1 MYNETNLFFIQ
12 YLIYGVRR
20 KRLSNLTY
28 DLGFCIG
35 CKKLPVCTFTPLVIP
50 SVLRIC
56 FCLIYNLQH
65 MNTTLKKLIGFVMVL
80 SLITSPAFALAKNEN
95 ENNGNKN
102 KTQKELKKEN
112 REEKR
117 ENKKDDDDKK
127 NKSTSCFKAWG
138 HLVAAGWIKKNGA
151 LTLPTNCIIPF
162 GISKK
167 FSGNN
172 NHGTTTDT
180 VAPAISNIII
190 TTTQTGATIKWT
202 TNESSNSVA
211 YVGTST
217 PVSTTTA
224 TVTDASSVKN
234 HTLTVSGL
242 ATSTIY
248 YAIVTSKDNAGN
260 VGTSGVVSFTTLA
273 PAPDTTA
280 PTISG
285 VIATVAS
292 TTINGWWATNEPATT
307 RIYYS
312 TTTPI
317 TVLSSSFVENTTLVT
332 SHALTVP
339 NLATST
345 LYYLIFESKD
355 AAGNTQRTDQF
366 SVTTTNGL

>member
-1 MYNETNLFFIQ
+1 
-12 YLIYGVRR
+12 
-20 KRLSNLTY
+20 
-28 DLGFCIG
+28 
-35 CKKLPVCTFTPLVIP
+35 
-50 SVLRIC
+50 
-56 FCLIYNLQH
+56 
-65 MNTTLKKLIGFVMVL
+65 MNTILKKSFGLVMAL
-80 SLITSPAFALAKNEN
+80 SLIASPAFAFAKNEN
-95 ENNGNKN
+95 ANKGNTN
-102 KTQKELKKEN
+102 KAQKEIKKEA
-112 REEKR
+112 REENR

-127 NKSTSCFKAWG
+127 TNKSTSCFKAWG

-151 LTLPTNCIIPF
+151 LTLPTNCVIPF

-172 NHGTTTDT
+172 NNGTTTDT
-180 VAPAISNIII
+180 TAPAISGIII
-190 TTTQTGATIKWT
+190 TPTQTGATITWT
-202 TNESSNSVA
+202 TNENSNSVV
-211 YVGTST
+211 YVGTNT
-217 PVSTTTA
+217 PVSTTTTSA
-224 TVTDASSVKN
+224 TNASLVKN
-234 HTLTVSGL
+234 HTLNVSGL

-248 YAIVTSKDNAGN
+248 YAVVTSKDAVGN
-260 VGTSGVVSFTTLA
+260 TGTSGTVSFTTLA

-292 TTINGWWATNEPATT
+292 TTINGWWTTNEPATT

-317 TVLSSSFVENTTLVT
+317 NVLTSLFIENTTLVT

-339 NLATST
+339 SLGTST

-366 SVTTTNGL
+366 SATTASGL

>member
-1 MYNETNLFFIQ
+1 MA
-12 YLIYGVRR
+12 
-20 KRLSNLTY
+20 
-28 DLGFCIG
+28 
-35 CKKLPVCTFTPLVIP
+35 
-50 SVLRIC
+50 
-56 FCLIYNLQH
+56 
-65 MNTTLKKLIGFVMVL
+65 L
-80 SLITSPAFALAKNEN
+80 SLIASPAFAFAKNEN
-95 ENNGNKN
+95 ANKGNTN
-102 KTQKELKKEN
+102 KAQKEIKKEA

-127 NKSTSCFKAWG
+127 TNKSTSCFKAWG

-151 LTLPTNCIIPF
+151 LTLPTNCVIPF

-172 NHGTTTDT
+172 NNGTTTDT
-180 VAPAISNIII
+180 TAPAISGIII
-190 TTTQTGATIKWT
+190 TPTQTGATITWT
-202 TNESSNSVA
+202 TNENSNSVV
-211 YVGTST
+211 YVSANT
-217 PVSTTTA
+217 PVSTTTTSA
-224 TVTDASSVKN
+224 TNASLVKN
-234 HTLTVSGL
+234 HTLNVSGL

-248 YAIVTSKDNAGN
+248 YAVVTSKDAAGN
-260 VGTSGVVSFTTLA
+260 TGTSGTVSFTTLA

-292 TTINGWWATNEPATT
+292 TTINGWWTTNEPATT

-317 TVLSSSFVENTTLVT
+317 NVLTSLFIENTTLVT

-339 NLATST
+339 NLGTST

-366 SVTTTNGL
+366 SATTASGL

>member
-1 MYNETNLFFIQ
+1 
-12 YLIYGVRR
+12 
-20 KRLSNLTY
+20 
-28 DLGFCIG
+28 
-35 CKKLPVCTFTPLVIP
+35 
-50 SVLRIC
+50 
-56 FCLIYNLQH
+56 
-65 MNTTLKKLIGFVMVL
+65 MNTILKKSIGLMMVL
-80 SLITSPAFALAKNEN
+80 SLIATPTFALAKNEN
-95 ENNGNKN
+95 ANNGNKN
-102 KTQKELKKEN
+102 KIQKEIRKASKDS
-112 REEKR
+112 
-117 ENKKDDDDKK
+117 DDDDKK
-127 NKSTSCFKAWG
+127 EKNNRGKSTSCFKAWG

-151 LTLPTNCIIPF
+151 LTLPENCVIPF

-172 NHGTTTDT
+172 NNGTTTDT
-180 VAPAISNIII
+180 VAPALSNIV
-190 TTTQTGATIKWT
+190 TTSTQTGATIKWT
-202 TNESSNSVA
+202 TNEISNSVV
-211 YVGTST
+211 YISTST

-224 TVTDASSVKN
+224 AVTNTSLVKN

-242 ATSTIY
+242 ASSTIY
-248 YAIVTSKDNAGN
+248 YAVVTSKDAAGN

-292 TTINGWWATNEPATT
+292 TTINGWWTTNEPATT

-317 TVLSSSFVENTTLVT
+317 NVLTSSFVENNTLVT

-366 SVTTTNGL
+366 SVTTASGL

>member
-1 MYNETNLFFIQ
+1 
-12 YLIYGVRR
+12 
-20 KRLSNLTY
+20 
-28 DLGFCIG
+28 
-35 CKKLPVCTFTPLVIP
+35 
-50 SVLRIC
+50 
-56 FCLIYNLQH
+56 
-65 MNTTLKKLIGFVMVL
+65 MNTVLKKSFGLVMAL
-80 SLITSPAFALAKNEN
+80 SLIVSPAFAFAKNEN
-95 ENNGNKN
+95 ANKGNTN
-102 KTQKELKKEN
+102 KAQKEIKKEA

-127 NKSTSCFKAWG
+127 TNKSTSCFKAWG

-151 LTLPTNCIIPF
+151 LTLPTNCVIPF

-172 NHGTTTDT
+172 NNGTTTDT
-180 VAPAISNIII
+180 TAPAISGIII
-190 TTTQTGATIKWT
+190 TPTQTGATITWT
-202 TNESSNSVA
+202 TNENSNSVV
-211 YVGTST
+211 YVSANT
-217 PVSTTTA
+217 PVSTTTTSA
-224 TVTDASSVKN
+224 TNASLVKN
-234 HTLTVSGL
+234 HTLNVSGL

-248 YAIVTSKDNAGN
+248 YAVVTSKDATGN
-260 VGTSGVVSFTTLA
+260 TGTSGTVSFTTLA

-292 TTINGWWATNEPATT
+292 TTINGWWTTNEPATT

-317 TVLSSSFVENTTLVT
+317 NVLTSLLIENTTLVT

-339 NLATST
+339 NLGTST

-366 SVTTTNGL
+366 SATTASGL

>member
-1 MYNETNLFFIQ
+1 M
-12 YLIYGVRR
+12 
-20 KRLSNLTY
+20 LSNTQCIT
-28 DLGFCIG
+28 DLYRFLLNTL
-35 CKKLPVCTFTPLVIP
+35 K
-50 SVLRIC
+50 
-56 FCLIYNLQH
+56 Y
-65 MNTTLKKLIGFVMVL
+65 MNTTLKKLLGLVMVL
-80 SLITSPAFALAKNEN
+80 SLVTSPAFALAKNEN
-95 ENNGNKN
+95 GNNGNKN
-102 KTQKELKKEN
+102 KTQKEIRKQS
-112 REEKR
+112 
-117 ENKKDDDDKK
+117 DDDDKK
-127 NKSTSCFKAWG
+127 EKNNKGKSSSCFKAWG

-151 LTLPTNCIIPF
+151 LTLPENCVIPF

-172 NHGTTTDT
+172 NNGTTIDT
-180 VAPAISNIII
+180 VAPIVSNIII

-202 TNESSNSVA
+202 TNESSNSSV
-211 YVGTST
+211 YISTST

-224 TVTDASSVKN
+224 ASTDASLVKN
-234 HTLTVSGL
+234 HTLSVSGL
-242 ATSTIY
+242 ASSTIY
-248 YAIVTSKDNAGN
+248 YTVVTSKDAAGN
-260 VGTSGVVSFTTLA
+260 VGASGVVSFTTLA

-292 TTINGWWATNEPATT
+292 TTINGWWTTNEPATT

-312 TTTPI
+312 TTTPVNI
-317 TVLSSSFVENTTLVT
+317 LSSSFVESNTLVT

-366 SVTTTNGL
+366 SVTTSSGL

>member
-1 MYNETNLFFIQ
+1 
-12 YLIYGVRR
+12 
-20 KRLSNLTY
+20 
-28 DLGFCIG
+28 
-35 CKKLPVCTFTPLVIP
+35 
-50 SVLRIC
+50 
-56 FCLIYNLQH
+56 
-65 MNTTLKKLIGFVMVL
+65 MNTTLKKLLGLVMVL
-80 SLITSPAFALAKNEN
+80 SLLTSPAFALAKNEN
-95 ENNGNKN
+95 GNNGNKN
-102 KTQKELKKEN
+102 KAQKEIRKESKKS
-112 REEKR
+112 
-117 ENKKDDDDKK
+117 DDDDKEEK
-127 NKSTSCFKAWG
+127 NNKRKSSSCFKAWG

-151 LTLPTNCIIPF
+151 LTLPENCVIPF

-172 NHGTTTDT
+172 NNGTTTDT
-180 VAPAISNIII
+180 VAPALSNIVI
-190 TTTQTGATIKWT
+190 TSTQTGATIKWT
-202 TNESSNSVA
+202 TNEISNSVV
-211 YVGTST
+211 YIGTST

-224 TVTDASSVKN
+224 AATNTSLVKN

-242 ATSTIY
+242 ASSTIY
-248 YAIVTSKDNAGN
+248 YAVVTSKDAAGN

-292 TTINGWWATNEPATT
+292 TTINGWWTTNEPATT

-317 TVLSSSFVENTTLVT
+317 NVLTSSFVENNTLVT

-366 SVTTTNGL
+366 SATTSSGL

>member
-1 MYNETNLFFIQ
+1 
-12 YLIYGVRR
+12 
-20 KRLSNLTY
+20 
-28 DLGFCIG
+28 
-35 CKKLPVCTFTPLVIP
+35 
-50 SVLRIC
+50 
-56 FCLIYNLQH
+56 
-65 MNTTLKKLIGFVMVL
+65 MNTILKKSIGLVMVL
-80 SLITSPAFALAKNEN
+80 SLIASPAFALAKNEN
-95 ENNGNKN
+95 ANNGNKN
-102 KTQKELKKEN
+102 KAQKEIKKES

-127 NKSTSCFKAWG
+127 NNKSTSCFKAWG

-151 LTLPTNCIIPF
+151 LTLPTNCVIPF

-172 NHGTTTDT
+172 NNGTTTDT

-190 TTTQTGATIKWT
+190 TATQTGATIKWT
-202 TNESSNSVA
+202 TNESSNSVV
-211 YVGTST
+211 YVSTST

-224 TVTDASSVKN
+224 TATDGSLVKN
-234 HTLTVSGL
+234 HTLNVSNL

-248 YAIVTSKDNAGN
+248 YVIVTSKDAGGN
-260 VGTSGVVSFTTLA
+260 TGTSGTVSFTTLA

-292 TTINGWWATNEPATT
+292 TTINGWWTTNEPATT

-317 TVLSSSFVENTTLVT
+317 NVLTSLFIENTTLVT

-339 NLATST
+339 NLGTST

-355 AAGNTQRTDQF
+355 AAGNIQRTDQF
-366 SVTTTNGL
+366 SATTASGL